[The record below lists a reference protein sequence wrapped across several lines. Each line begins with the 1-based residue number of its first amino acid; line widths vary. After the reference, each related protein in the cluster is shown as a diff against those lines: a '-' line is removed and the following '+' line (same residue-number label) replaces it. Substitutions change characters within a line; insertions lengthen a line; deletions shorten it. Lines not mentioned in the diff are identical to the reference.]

1 MLNLKR
7 HIIVYSFSCI
17 IFLSFGVLIELN
29 ENNFISLVNKLVIP
43 SFLSFL
49 LCILLILAN
58 KYYEKYIT
66 YIAITLFFSITYL
79 TYFNYANTVNGF
91 QHENKI
97 LLIYGLA
104 FYTVFYAN
112 ELIKNK
118 LSFKSFFIASNP
130 LLLITGPIA
139 YKYKIVIQTKI
150 FSRIKKYFPFLI
162 IGIFF
167 YKVIGSPLFAFM
179 EIVEFTDP
187 INTIIFG
194 IIFEMIIYF
203 NFAGISLIIYSSL
216 GIVGLLIPL
225 NFRQPFSSRNIIE
238 YWKSWHVSL
247 SRCLKS
253 IFYNK
258 IKFKSTYL
266 AVFVVFISSAF
277 WHGFALN
284 FLIWGVFHASL
295 FLVSLLLLKQS
306 KIILPLIIAIFAII
320 FGRIIFADNDV
331 SRLFDRLL
339 LNYENISFKHY
350 LTISLNAYISL
361 ILGFFYICL
370 EFAMY
375 KKNEIFKN
383 YKFLRRPEVLIL
395 VLFLSIL
402 LIQSS
407 GENYAVYNQ
416 R

>member
-1 MLNLKR
+1 MVNFKS
-7 HIIVYSFSCI
+7 HIIVFLFSCI
-17 IFLSFGVLIELN
+17 IFLSIGMLIDFKVSSL
-29 ENNFISLVNKLVIP
+29 ISLASKIVIPTCFAFALCIFLIIVNKY
-43 SFLSFL
+43 
-49 LCILLILAN
+49 C
-58 KYYEKYIT
+58 KKYIT
-66 YIAITLFFSITYL
+66 YISIILFFTITYL
-79 TYFNYANTVNGF
+79 SFFNYANTVNGF
-91 QHENKI
+91 QYENKI
-97 LLIYGLA
+97 LFIYGLA

-112 ELIKNK
+112 ELLKNK
-118 LSFKSFFIASNP
+118 LSLKSFLIASNP

-139 YKYKIVIQTKI
+139 YKYKIATQTKI
-150 FSRIKKYFPFLI
+150 FSRIKKYFPYLI

-167 YKVIGSPLFAFM
+167 YKVIGSPLFVFVELI
-179 EIVEFTDP
+179 EITDP

-203 NFAGISLIIYSSL
+203 NFAGISLIVYSSL
-216 GIVGLLIPL
+216 GIIGLLVPL

-247 SRCLKS
+247 SKCLKS

-258 IKFKSTYL
+258 TKLYNTYL

-295 FLVSLLLLKQS
+295 FAASIFLLKRR

-320 FGRIIFADNDV
+320 FGRVIFADNDV
-331 SRLFDRLL
+331 SRLLDRLI
-339 LNYENISFKHY
+339 LNYQDISYEHY
-350 LTISLNAYISL
+350 LKISINAYISL
-361 ILGFFYICL
+361 FIGLFYICF
-370 EFAMY
+370 EFFNY
-375 KKNEIFKN
+375 KKNEIIKN
-383 YKFLRRPEVLIL
+383 YKLLRRPEVLIFIL
-395 VLFLSIL
+395 LLSIL